1 MPSPQQED
9 EAPPPSGQGKR
20 GAGGQA
26 NRDPGGG
33 GSGRSIRP
41 FDPWNSSST
50 GHQRAET
57 RGPQGWRES
66 RVAKLHSQFRAGH
79 SGGERMS
86 DRVGAGSADFDERL
100 GMLVPQELRARAMN
114 SVADML
120 RNPGTMRQR
129 HGSTSTP
136 ERSCS
141 PEKSEVRSRPG
152 SSLGPGSGPLSS
164 RENANTQHLG
174 ERGNEGESAEESK
187 KEQEEPQQERKIFDG
202 LVIYIN
208 GSTHP
213 VISDHKLKR
222 VLAENGAHTSIHLG
236 RRQVTHVILGKP
248 SGPTGGAGGGLAGGK
263 LEKEI
268 RRIGGCGIKYVS
280 VEWVLESLKA
290 GKRLPEARFANLK
303 VAARGQQ
310 SVLGAFSKKG

>member
-1 MPSPQQED
+1 MAPTELDQQ
-9 EAPPPSGQGKR
+9 PPPSGQVSSAAGQAKR
-20 GAGGQA
+20 GQGRGQ
-26 NRDPGGG
+26 
-33 GSGRSIRP
+33 SIRP

-66 RVAKLHSQFRAGH
+66 RVAKLQSQFRAGH
-79 SGGERMS
+79 SGGERIS
-86 DRVGAGSADFDERL
+86 DRVGAGSDDFDERSRTL
-100 GMLVPQELRARAMN
+100 IPKELRARATN

-120 RNPGTMRQR
+120 RNPGSMRVA
-129 HGSTSTP
+129 G
-136 ERSCS
+136 RSCS
-141 PEKSEVRSRPG
+141 PEKGDARSRPG
-152 SSLGPGSGPLSS
+152 SSLGTVLAKTGSSG
-164 RENANTQHLG
+164 EDANTKTSPLFMELLEG
-174 ERGNEGESAEESK
+174 RTIAGGNEQAGPADSAK
-187 KEQEEPQQERKIFDG
+187 QEKEPQRSIFDG
-202 LVIYIN
+202 LIIHIN

-213 VISDHKLKR
+213 LISDHKLKR
-222 VLAENGAHTSIHLG
+222 VLAENGARTSIHLG

>member
-1 MPSPQQED
+1 MAPSEQDQQ
-9 EAPPPSGQGKR
+9 PPPSGQVSS
-20 GAGGQA
+20 AGQA
-26 NRDPGGG
+26 NRGQ
-33 GSGRSIRP
+33 GRGQSIRP
-41 FDPWNSSST
+41 FDPWNPSST

-66 RVAKLHSQFRAGH
+66 RVAKLQSQFRAGH
-79 SGGERMS
+79 SGGERIS
-86 DRVGAGSADFDERL
+86 DRVGAGSDDFDERSRTL
-100 GMLVPQELRARAMN
+100 IPKELRARAMN

-120 RNPGTMRQR
+120 RNPGTMRVA
-129 HGSTSTP
+129 GG
-136 ERSCS
+136 RSCS
-141 PEKSEVRSRPG
+141 PEKDDARSRPG
-152 SSLGPGSGPLSS
+152 SSLGTVLGKTGSAD
-164 RENANTQHLG
+164 EDANTRNTMQAG
-174 ERGNEGESAEESK
+174 PTDSAK
-187 KEQEEPQQERKIFDG
+187 QGKEPQRSIFDG

-213 VISDHKLKR
+213 LISDHKLKR
-222 VLAENGAHTSIHLG
+222 VLAENGARTSIHLG

-310 SVLGAFSKKG
+310 SVLGAFSKKS